1 MQITDILKDSFIEVL
16 KDIEPSKLINNKC
29 IFNKDTNEII
39 IDNQIIS
46 LPRDKKIHLFGSGKA
61 VLSMAKSIYEN
72 LEEKIQK
79 SVLVGPYDNSLD
91 KKDLNYLKST
101 HPIPSSKSE
110 NSARTLKENIESLN
124 EDDFF
129 IYLLSGGNSALVEL
143 PVANITMNEFQETT
157 DLMLKGSM
165 PIVAMNCIRKH
176 LSQVKGGRLVTNCKA
191 KGVVLVLSDVLS
203 NDLEAIGSAPLYFD
217 SSTFEDSIK
226 YLKEYE
232 LFDKIPKKV
241 KTYLIDGKNKKIED
255 TPKKKNENIKHFL
268 IASNEIL
275 LNDIKNNLLS
285 KNIIAEIMD
294 KKIEEDVNIVVK
306 ELLDFIKTKQEGCF
320 IFGGEALVKVT
331 ANGKGGRNQH
341 LILSFLDKFPKDIEL
356 AILSAASDGID
367 GNSNS
372 AGAVI
377 NNKTLED
384 VKVLDLDIKKYLED
398 FNSNEFFEKTGN
410 LINTGPSHNNM
421 LDVLI
426 IHIKNKIKEK

>member
-1 MQITDILKDSFIEVL
+1 MQIKEILKDSFFEVL

-29 IFNKDTNEII
+29 EFNENEII
-39 IDNQIIS
+39 IDKEKIT
-46 LPRDKKIHLFGSGKA
+46 LPKDKKIHLFGSGKA

-72 LEEKIQK
+72 LENKIEKA
-79 SVLVGPYDNSLD
+79 VLVGPYENSLN
-91 KKDLNYLKST
+91 KENLLYLKSS
-101 HPIPSSKSE
+101 HPIPTNKSE
-110 NSARTLKENIESLN
+110 DAAKSLKKSIESLN

-143 PVANITMNEFQETT
+143 PDEDITMQEFQETT

-176 LSQVKGGRLVTNCKA
+176 LSQVKGGRLVSNCKA
-191 KGVVLVLSDVLS
+191 KGIVLVLSDVLS

-226 YLKEYE
+226 YLEEYE
-232 LFDKIPKKV
+232 LFEKIPKSV
-241 KTYLIDGKNKKIED
+241 REYLLLGKDGKIQD
-255 TPKKKNENIKHFL
+255 TPKKEKENIKHFL

-275 LNDIKNNLLS
+275 LNDIQKNLFS
-285 KNIIAEIMD
+285 KKITAQIID
-294 KKIEEDVNIVVK
+294 KKIEEDVNIVVDD
-306 ELLDFIKTKQEGCF
+306 LLEFIKNKEEGCF

-331 ANGKGGRNQH
+331 ADGKGGRNQH
-341 LILSFLDKFPKDIEL
+341 LILSFLDKFPKNRKMT
-356 AILSAASDGID
+356 ILSAASDGID

-377 NNKTLED
+377 DNETLEK
-384 VKVLDLDIKKYLED
+384 VKQLNLDIKKYLKD

-410 LINTGPSHNNM
+410 LVNTGPSHNNM

-426 IHIKNKIKEK
+426 ISIEK